1 MPQITA
7 EDREAFR
14 AAARAVDDAQ
24 LSVSSRSRSFRNTLT
39 VTILALGAIAIL
51 FPAFAAKADPRLL
64 DLHPATT
71 QASPTPTPTSSSAP
85 TSESTPATGQ
95 TIAPTTPPS
104 TPSNSAPTAAPSSG
118 SPAAQSQTESASTST
133 AGAAPTT
140 DDKTGW
146 GAIASIELWGV
157 LGALVGAI
165 AGLRNLR
172 GSTQP
177 VGLQLAQ
184 IALKIPAG
192 ALTALAGVILLQ
204 AALTPTTQPVPV
216 GKVAAVAIIFGAA
229 QEALTAFVD
238 RTAGN
243 ILDKGGTLGEKTTQ
257 TP

>member
-24 LSVSSRSRSFRNTLT
+24 FSVSSRTRSFRNTLT
-39 VTILALGAIAIL
+39 VTILVLGAIAIL

-64 DLHPATT
+64 DLHSATT
-71 QASPTPTPTSSSAP
+71 EASPTPTPSSSSAA
-85 TSESTPATGQ
+85 TSESTLATSQ
-95 TIAPTTPPS
+95 TTATTPPS
-104 TPSNSAPTAAPSSG
+104 TPSNSAPTAAPSTG
-118 SPAAQSQTESASTST
+118 SPAAQSPTEPRSTTTSGAASTT
-133 AGAAPTT
+133 NERTQ
-140 DDKTGW
+140 W

-184 IALKIPAG
+184 IALKVPAG

-204 AALTPTTQPVPV
+204 AALTPTTQPVQA

-257 TP
+257 AP